1 MALSGWWRA
10 RRDQNNAMR
19 LILITGD
26 TIDDPISWVGTAD
39 DKPVA
44 GGVVASLAAL
54 GEAVESRP
62 DEIVVILPGER
73 FAIRRLT
80 TPARNQR
87 QLLQAAR
94 FLLEDEL
101 AGPVDGLHIALGAEA
116 ADSSMGRPV
125 IAVEQ
130 AWITSWLD
138 ALRETGF
145 APDILTADILALGI
159 SGQSIML
166 VEPDRLS
173 LTMDG
178 EGFVTDR
185 PLADDLAADILV
197 AAGIEKLGVI
207 RLAAAAPV
215 ILPETITVREVGLP
229 DARHLPSFLAGHI
242 VDNEPANLL
251 QGTFERG
258 VDWRAAFQ
266 PWRYAAGL
274 AAACLALWFVA
285 VGVEAM
291 QLHTN
296 ADALQR
302 QAQADFAAAYPDL
315 PQRNI
320 ANQARQ
326 LAVDGGATETWF
338 LELSSVL
345 ANAMEEREG
354 VQLAAVTYDAADGLV
369 ADIRFVDTQ
378 ELDQLKQ
385 SLSAYGIVVEE
396 GRNLSRDSDDAYI
409 GKLYL
414 RTS

>member
-1 MALSGWWRA
+1 M
-10 RRDQNNAMR
+10 
-19 LILITGD
+19 IE
-26 TIDDPISWVGTAD
+26 DPIKWVATAG
-39 DKPVA
+39 DKPA
-44 GGVVASLAAL
+44 GGGIVASLEAL
-54 GEAVESRP
+54 TGAIEQEP

-87 QLLQAAR
+87 QLIQAAR

-101 AGPVDGLHIALGAEA
+101 AGPVEGLHIALGADA
-116 ADSSMGRPV
+116 ADSTTGRPI

-130 AWITSWLD
+130 AWLTGWVA
-138 ALRETGF
+138 ALRDAGF
-145 APDILTADILALGI
+145 PPDMLTADILALGVR
-159 SGQSIML
+159 GQAIML
-166 VEPDRLS
+166 VEKHRLS

-178 EGFVTDR
+178 EGFVSDR
-185 PLADDLAADILV
+185 PLADNLAGDILTV
-197 AAGIEKLGVI
+197 AGVEKLGII
-207 RLAAAAPV
+207 RLADAAPV
-215 ILPETITVREVGLP
+215 TVPEAIAVQEVGLP

-242 VDNEPANLL
+242 VDNVPVNLL

-258 VDWRAAFQ
+258 LDWRAAAQ

-274 AAACLALWFVA
+274 AVACLALWLVA
-285 VGVEAM
+285 VGVEGM
-291 QLHTN
+291 QFHAN
-296 ADALQR
+296 AADLER

-320 ANQARQ
+320 ASQARQ
-326 LAVDGGATETWF
+326 MAADGGAAETWF

-345 ANAMEEREG
+345 ASAMEERNG
-354 VQLAAVTYDAADGLV
+354 VQLAAVTYDASEGLV
-369 ADIRFVDTQ
+369 ADIRFLDTD

-396 GRNLSRDSDDAYI
+396 GRNLSRDSDNAYI

>member
-1 MALSGWWRA
+1 
-10 RRDQNNAMR
+10 MR

-26 TIDDPISWVGTAD
+26 MIEDPIRWVATAG
-39 DKPVA
+39 DKPA
-44 GGVVASLAAL
+44 GGGVVASLDAL
-54 GEAVESRP
+54 ADAVDVEP
-62 DEIVVILPGER
+62 DEIIVILPGER

-116 ADSSMGRPV
+116 ADSTRGRPV
-125 IAVEQ
+125 IAVDQ
-130 AWITSWLD
+130 AWLAGWVE
-138 ALRETGF
+138 ALRDTGF
-145 APDILTADILALGI
+145 PPDLLTADILALGVP
-159 SGQSIML
+159 GQAIML
-166 VEPDRLS
+166 VEKHRLS

-178 EGFVTDR
+178 EGFVSDR
-185 PLADDLAADILV
+185 PLADDLAGDILF
-197 AAGIEKLGVI
+197 AAGIEKLGII
-207 RLAAAAPV
+207 RLADAAPV
-215 ILPETITVREVGLP
+215 TVPEAIAVQEVGLP

-242 VDNEPANLL
+242 VDNAPVNLL
-251 QGTFERG
+251 QGTLERG
-258 VDWRAAFQ
+258 LDWRAAVQ

-274 AAACLALWFVA
+274 AAACVALWLVT
-285 VGVEAM
+285 VGVEGM
-291 QLHTN
+291 QLHASA
-296 ADALQR
+296 ADLER
-302 QAQADFAAAYPDL
+302 RSQADFTAAYPDL

-320 ANQARQ
+320 ASQARQ
-326 LAVDGGATETWF
+326 LAADGGAAETWF

-345 ANAMEEREG
+345 ASAMEERDG
-354 VQLAAVTYDAADGLV
+354 VQLAAVTYDVTEGLV
-369 ADIRFVDTQ
+369 ADIRFLDTE
-378 ELDQLKQ
+378 ELDRLKQ

>member
-1 MALSGWWRA
+1 
-10 RRDQNNAMR
+10 MR

-26 TIDDPISWVGTAD
+26 MIEDPISWVETSG

-44 GGVVASLAAL
+44 GGVVASLEAL
-54 GEAVESRP
+54 P
-62 DEIVVILPGER
+62 DAIEEEPNEIVVILPGER

-101 AGPVDGLHIALGAEA
+101 AGSVEGLHISLGAEA
-116 ADSSMGRPV
+116 ADSTKGRPI
-125 IAVEQ
+125 IAVDQ
-130 AWITSWLD
+130 AWITGWVE
-138 ALRETGF
+138 ALRAAGF
-145 APDILTADILALGI
+145 PPDILTADILALGV
-159 SGQSIML
+159 SGQSLML
-166 VEPDRLS
+166 VEKDRLS
-173 LTMDG
+173 VNMDG

-185 PLADDLAADILV
+185 PLADDLAADILI
-197 AAGIEKLGVI
+197 AAGVEKLGVI
-207 RLAAAAPV
+207 RLADTAPV
-215 ILPETITVREVGLP
+215 TLPENISVQEVGLP

-242 VDNEPANLL
+242 VDNEPVNLL
-251 QGTFERG
+251 QGAFEQG
-258 VDWRAAFQ
+258 LDWRAAVQ
-266 PWRYAAGL
+266 PWRYAGGL

-285 VGVEAM
+285 IGVEAM
-291 QLHTN
+291 QLHNN
-296 ADALQR
+296 AEELQR
-302 QAQADFAAAYPDL
+302 QAQAEFAAAYPDL

-326 LAVDGGATETWF
+326 LAADGGATETWF

-345 ANAMEEREG
+345 ATAMEQREG
-354 VQLAAVTYDAADGLV
+354 VQLAAVTYDATEGLV

>member
-1 MALSGWWRA
+1 
-10 RRDQNNAMR
+10 MR

-26 TIDDPISWVGTAD
+26 TIDDPLSWVETAG

-44 GGVVASLAAL
+44 GGVVASLAGLA
-54 GEAVESRP
+54 EAVEGDA

-101 AGPVDGLHIALGAEA
+101 AGPVESLHISLGADA
-116 ADSSMGRPV
+116 ADSAMGRPI
-125 IAVEQ
+125 IAVDE
-130 AWITSWLD
+130 AWVAGWLE
-138 ALRETGF
+138 ALREAGF
-145 APDILTADILALGI
+145 PPDILTADILALGV

-166 VEPDRLS
+166 VEKDRLR
-173 LTMDG
+173 LNMDG

-185 PLADDLAADILV
+185 PLADELATEILSSS
-197 AAGIEKLGVI
+197 GIQKLGVI
-207 RLAAAAPV
+207 RLGDAVPV
-215 ILPETITVREVGLP
+215 KLPEDIAVQEITLP
-229 DARHLPSFLAGHI
+229 DARHLPAFMVGHM
-242 VDNEPANLL
+242 VDNQPVNLL
-251 QGTFERG
+251 QGTLERG
-258 VDWRAAFQ
+258 LDWRAALK

-274 AAACLALWFVA
+274 AAACLALWLVT
-285 VGVEAM
+285 VGIEAM
-291 QLHTN
+291 QLHDS
-296 ADALQR
+296 AQDLQR
-302 QAQADFAAAYPDL
+302 QAQAEFAATWPDL

-326 LAVDGGATETWF
+326 LAAEGGASETWF

-345 ANAMEEREG
+345 ANAMEERSG
-354 VQLAAVTYDAADGLV
+354 VQLAAVTYDATEGLV
-369 ADIRFVDTQ
+369 ADIRFLDTE
-378 ELDQLKQ
+378 ELDRLKQ

-396 GRNLSRDSDDAYI
+396 GRNLSRDSDNAYI